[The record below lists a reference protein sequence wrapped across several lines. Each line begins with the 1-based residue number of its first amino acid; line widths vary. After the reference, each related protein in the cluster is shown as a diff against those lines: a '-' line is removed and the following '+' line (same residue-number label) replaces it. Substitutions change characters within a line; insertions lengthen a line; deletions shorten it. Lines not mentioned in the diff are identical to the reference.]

1 LSQSKLAIVRGSVQQ
16 ESDLMT
22 NQEWEERLNDLR
34 DAQVVTQR
42 LMELN
47 ERNWERRFEQL
58 TDTVDDIASAVVQ
71 LADAQRITQASLDSL
86 IGNIDRFIQ
95 GRQGNGH

>member
-1 LSQSKLAIVRGSVQQ
+1 M
-16 ESDLMT
+16 SDH
-22 NQEWEERLNDLR
+22 EWVGRLNELR
-34 DAQVVTQR
+34 DAQLVTQR
-42 LMELN
+42 LIELN

-58 TDTVDDIASAVVQ
+58 TDTVNHIASAVIQ